1 MDAHIPRGGL
11 ITKSHKFNVKL
22 FGEEGSSVA
31 ALKPPFDVVEVFQ
44 RKGRVP
50 VKGTINGFPFR
61 SSLMNMGDGHM
72 MVVNADLRAGAKCQ
86 AGDSVSVVMELDTE
100 ERKVELPPYLK
111 KLIAGEPGAKEAWE
125 KLSFTNQKEHVRA
138 IEGAKR
144 EETREKRIAAMM
156 EMLRNKKSR
165 K

>member
-1 MDAHIPRGGL
+1 MPQ
-11 ITKSHKFNVKL
+11 HKFKVKL
-22 FGEEGSSVA
+22 TGEHGKSTA

-72 MVVNADLRAGAKCQ
+72 MAVNAEMRAGGNCKG
-86 AGDSVSVVMELDTE
+86 GDTVDVIMELDE
-100 ERKVELPPYLK
+100 GERKVDVPAPLK
-111 KLIAGEPGAKEAWE
+111 KIIASDPRTKAAWS
-125 KLSFTNQKEHVRA
+125 KLSFTHQKEWVRA
-138 IEGAKR
+138 VEDAKR
-144 EETREKRIAAMM
+144 PETREKRIADMM
-156 EMLRNKKSR
+156 DALRNGKRR